1 MPKPQKIAQPS
12 KVVNVKVTRVQRAD
26 SGGPGDGR
34 PGLTLDPSW
43 LIGTSRTF
51 AATLNAANKLYQLQ
65 TVMIFRQSHETGKRD
80 TPVNVLFGQEIFAAA
95 AGSRIIPN
103 MDWQTK
109 EFSYERA

>member
-1 MPKPQKIAQPS
+1 MPKPQTIALPS

-34 PGLTLDPSW
+34 PGLTLDPLW
-43 LIGTSRTF
+43 PIGTSRTF
-51 AATLNAANKLYQLQ
+51 TATLNAGTKLYQLQ
-65 TVMIFRQSHETGKRD
+65 TVQIFRQSHGTGKSD
-80 TPVNVLFGQEIFAAA
+80 TRVNVCFGQEIFAAA

-103 MDWQTK
+103 LDWQTK